1 MSGAGTFKPVKSAT
15 LAQHEMHAEWIDV
28 KTTAI
33 EKALNTDWKF
43 REEYEALISAQ
54 KTLEKVSLSPRKKAL
69 DFILNYAGKPVK
81 EVLDLEG

>member
-1 MSGAGTFKPVKSAT
+1 MHSFTQEDLIQYMYAETS
-15 LAQHEMHAEWIDV
+15 HE

-54 KTLEKVSLSPRKKAL
+54 KILEKVSLSPRKKAL
-69 DFILNYAGKPVK
+69 DFILNYAAKPVK
-81 EVLDLEG
+81 EVLDLES